1 MNRYKIKFMSICPVN
16 EDRIEYSLEIN
27 SCETIMAETILNAV
41 EGFKKGFHEEFADV
55 LHAKFGGKQFMS
67 AVHGGVLIET
77 ERG

>member
-16 EDRIEYSLEIN
+16 QDKIEYSLEIN
-27 SCETIMAETILNAV
+27 SVDTIMVETLWDV
-41 EGFKKGFHEEFADV
+41 VDGFKKGFHEEFADV

>member
-16 EDRIEYSLEIN
+16 GDKIEYSLEIN
-27 SCETIMAETILNAV
+27 SCEIIMVEILWDV
-41 EGFKKGFHEEFADV
+41 VDGFKKGFHEEFADV

>member
-1 MNRYKIKFMSICPVN
+1 MNRYKIKFMSTCPVN

-27 SCETIMAETILNAV
+27 SCKTIMAEAILDTV
-41 EGFKKGFHEEFADV
+41 DGFKKGFHEEFADV

>member
-27 SCETIMAETILNAV
+27 SCETIMAEVILDAV
-41 EGFKKGFHEEFADV
+41 DGLKKGFHEEFADV